1 MGRRDTEEIQREE
14 EEESFQLYSSAGG
27 SLHPECPGTV
37 RPFMRGCWKKEDWTE
52 NTRAETSKINREE
65 GSSKS
70 ENTFFATVPQKS
82 SRLISRDSLI
92 VNTRI
97 KRSIIVL
104 ARGSVY
110 IRRRDRELHFAE
122 NIFLFLLLLFFF
134 SFFNKF
140 ELRQCRSSL
149 FMHLAALSLSSPYSN
164 FTGRRSAIKE
174 MNYFAWS
181 MSRFKSS

>member
-1 MGRRDTEEIQREE
+1 MLSSFMGRRDTEEIQREE
-14 EEESFQLYSSAGG
+14 EEESFQLYSGAGG

-134 SFFNKF
+134 FLLQQVRIATVPIVVIYASRRFISF
-140 ELRQCRSSL
+140 LAL
-149 FMHLAALSLSSPYSN
+149 FQLHRTTVGN
-164 FTGRRSAIKE
+164 
-174 MNYFAWS
+174 
-181 MSRFKSS
+181 

>member
-1 MGRRDTEEIQREE
+1 MLSSFMGRRDTEKIQREE

-122 NIFLFLLLLFFF
+122 NSFSLPPSFFF
-134 SFFNKF
+134 FPSSTSSNCDSADRRYLCISPLYLFPRLIPTSPDDGRQ
-140 ELRQCRSSL
+140 LR
-149 FMHLAALSLSSPYSN
+149 
-164 FTGRRSAIKE
+164 K
-174 MNYFAWS
+174 
-181 MSRFKSS
+181 

>member
-1 MGRRDTEEIQREE
+1 MLSSFMGRRDTEEIQREE

-110 IRRRDRELHFAE
+110 IRRRDRELHFVE
-122 NIFLFLLLLFFF
+122 NIFFFLLLLLFFSPTSSNCDSADRRYLCISPLYLF
-134 SFFNKF
+134 PRLIPTSPDDGRQ
-140 ELRQCRSSL
+140 LR
-149 FMHLAALSLSSPYSN
+149 
-164 FTGRRSAIKE
+164 K
-174 MNYFAWS
+174 
-181 MSRFKSS
+181 